1 MQKLRRFLF
10 LFDGIKIR
18 TKGQKL
24 KRQKGTRAK
33 GLWPRQKEIGDLD
46 DATKKVLLDL
56 KATLRKTPS
65 VIRDDSTATRI
76 YYNRY
81 ADD

>member
-1 MQKLRRFLF
+1 LGYSQ
-10 LFDGIKIR
+10 
-18 TKGQKL
+18 
-24 KRQKGTRAK
+24 GTSI
-33 GLWPRQKEIGDLD
+33 GEEIEELEEE
-46 DATKKVLLDL
+46 KKQALLDL
-56 KATLRKTPS
+56 KTTLRGTS